1 MLLDCFISAIETE
14 TGRSMESILAIDLF
28 AFPELFDLLDEG
40 KDFGSKNKEDNW
52 EFVDSICL
60 CVFPCA

>member
-1 MLLDCFISAIETE
+1 MESISAIDF
-14 TGRSMESILAIDLF
+14 L
-28 AFPELFDLLDEG
+28 AFPMSFDLLDEG
-40 KDFGSKNKEDNW
+40 IDFGSKNKEDNW